1 MVSLP
6 ACLSVAFLHP
16 SDLAQGKHKPWHQW
30 LAGPGLGHCEVRTNI
45 KKGSSQVSIG
55 NRKQYKIYQTC
66 KLWHLCQLY
75 RRNRRKPFTQSRPYL
90 IWPPHHG
97 PLSLLTFITW
107 SSGLPKSFRQH
118 WEGQRGERIII
129 VMWEVDRE
137 CLFITLR
144 RGGPSILAGIVAWK
158 AWFFVVV
165 CGNRWTR
172 WLYYQTQ
179 KQKGDKKER
188 KNWIL
193 RGKPKESQNKI
204 YYTCKLIVNLRKQPP
219 IKSPLW

>member
-144 RGGPSILAGIVAWK
+144 RGSPSILAGIVAWK

-165 CGNRWTR
+165 CGTGEQGGCTTKRRSRRGT
-172 WLYYQTQ
+172 
-179 KQKGDKKER
+179 KKNE
-188 KNWIL
+188 KIEFWEGN
-193 RGKPKESQNKI
+193 PKSHKTKFTIHVNK
-204 YYTCKLIVNLRKQPP
+204 
-219 IKSPLW
+219 